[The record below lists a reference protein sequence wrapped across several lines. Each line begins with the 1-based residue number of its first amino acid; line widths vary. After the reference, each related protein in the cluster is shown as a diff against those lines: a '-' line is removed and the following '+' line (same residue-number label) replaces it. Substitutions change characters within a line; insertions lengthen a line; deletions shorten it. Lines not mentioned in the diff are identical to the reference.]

1 MVPLMAPARHFNR
14 GSSVRQSGGPVE
26 AACGVDSGGWQRCF
40 NNQHRRRRHVRK
52 GGASYQRVKR
62 DATLVKRS
70 THCNSTE
77 GSLRLS
83 GEILPKTNYCGGG
96 KGERCYDSEL
106 LNLLSFTLLFQM

>member
-1 MVPLMAPARHFNR
+1 MAPARHFNR

-40 NNQHRRRRHVRK
+40 NNQHRRRRHVRN

-62 DATLVKRS
+62 DATLAKRS

-106 LNLLSFTLLFQM
+106 LSPLSFTLLFQM